1 MSKKPTRPWTCG
13 APCDQFCRLP
23 PAALRVVLH
32 ADDKKTTTTSSC
44 WLMRTHALKAH
55 FLRTCSRS
63 PEQQCQER
71 QVEELQAGIESP
83 LKNPQATSIARLN
96 LRFRRTGIA
105 SVRYAT
111 S

>member
-1 MSKKPTRPWTCG
+1 MDLRRAVRSVLPP
-13 APCDQFCRLP
+13 AACRLP

-71 QVEELQAGIESP
+71 QVEELQ
-83 LKNPQATSIARLN
+83 
-96 LRFRRTGIA
+96 
-105 SVRYAT
+105 
-111 S
+111 